1 MSKKNTA
8 VQLFKV
14 AEIELVY
21 RSKIKAQDR
30 PLVTHSFEAYE
41 ILRGTWDDN
50 KIELLEQFKIM
61 LLDRKNS
68 CLGIT
73 EIASGG
79 TDFCPIDPRLI
90 FMTALKA
97 NASAIVLAHNHP
109 SGNLKESKSDIE
121 LTKRVIQAGDLLGIR
136 VLDHLI
142 ITADGYA
149 SFEDKL
155 LMPR

>member
-21 RSKIKAQDR
+21 RSKIKANER
-30 PLVTHSFEAYE
+30 PVINSSLGAYE
-41 ILRGTWDDN
+41 ILRSTWDDN

-61 LLDRKNS
+61 LLDRKNA
-68 CLGIT
+68 CLGIN
-73 EIASGG
+73 EISSGG
-79 TDFCPIDPRLI
+79 TDSCLIDPKLI

-109 SGNLKESKSDIE
+109 SGSLRESQADID
-121 LTKRVIQAGDLLGIR
+121 LTKRIMQAGDLLGIR

-142 ITADGYA
+142 ITADGYT
-149 SFEDKL
+149 SFEDKS